1 MHRTLGVVVALLSVT
16 GAGAQVQSP
25 TDVDVGRIAGHV
37 ITAYAELVGDATV
50 TLWRINDQG
59 VNDQEV
65 RLQSLT
71 TKTDGSGAFAFT
83 QLAEGRYR
91 VVASKPG
98 YTSRELPAQ
107 DLRLTFDVGPAV
119 DLATDAQVSD
129 VQVVLR
135 RTASI
140 SGRIFRPDGSAAAN
154 VQVEAAFRSAR
165 GRQPLFETR
174 ATSQGDGRYEITG
187 LPPGEYLVGAL
198 NVPMPTPQR
207 FEAVETGQAARNAAV
222 AAVGVAHTTWYPGVP
237 DSEPGAAVTI
247 LEGINAEGADIWL
260 TPSQRFFVSGR
271 VFWPIGVT
279 IESLTIDYGD
289 PAGTSSGVSLVADPG
304 GLFSLTRI
312 APGALTMLARAES
325 DQGAL
330 IGMAST
336 EVSVDAVEDV
346 RIVVDRPGLIA
357 GRVVYE
363 GKAPPTARAAFIVA
377 VQKLLKVSALYPVPQ
392 SAVDSSGRFELT
404 GTVGEY
410 ELALEGL
417 GPGLAVK
424 RVTRNGRTLPMNR
437 IGVAPGE
444 AIRDV
449 EIVVGQ

>member
-1 MHRTLGVVVALLSVT
+1 
-16 GAGAQVQSP
+16 
-25 TDVDVGRIAGHV
+25 
-37 ITAYAELVGDATV
+37 
-50 TLWRINDQG
+50 
-59 VNDQEV
+59 
-65 RLQSLT
+65 
-71 TKTDGSGAFAFT
+71 
-83 QLAEGRYR
+83 
-91 VVASKPG
+91 
-98 YTSRELPAQ
+98 
-107 DLRLTFDVGPAV
+107 
-119 DLATDAQVSD
+119 
-129 VQVVLR
+129 
-135 RTASI
+135 
-140 SGRIFRPDGSAAAN
+140 
-154 VQVEAAFRSAR
+154 
-165 GRQPLFETR
+165 
-174 ATSQGDGRYEITG
+174 
-187 LPPGEYLVGAL
+187 
-198 NVPMPTPQR
+198 
-207 FEAVETGQAARNAAV
+207 
-222 AAVGVAHTTWYPGVP
+222 
-237 DSEPGAAVTI
+237 VTI